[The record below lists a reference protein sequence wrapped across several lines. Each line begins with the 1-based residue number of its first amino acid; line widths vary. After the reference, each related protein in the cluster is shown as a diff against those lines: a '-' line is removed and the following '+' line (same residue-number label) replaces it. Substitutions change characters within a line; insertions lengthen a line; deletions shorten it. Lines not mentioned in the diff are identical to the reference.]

1 MAVSVT
7 LSNIIQINMTARS
20 AVIFTC
26 LSAGVP
32 VRVIDF
38 MSDFPRNSFLEAIKD
53 CQPDFQRVTVDYIDK
68 LTPKQVPVVFSLKH
82 LAEHLGVAYED
93 LDNLLRSKDGY
104 YSYYLIKK
112 KSGGKRRIVVP
123 YSNLKRI
130 QRWILDNILEKETV
144 HPCCKGFIKGSN
156 TLSNA
161 KAHVGKKYIR
171 KFDLKDFFESI
182 DVRRV
187 YSVFRG
193 IGYSPA
199 VSHDLASLCTIRI
212 TDEKYNA
219 MLPFKKQ
226 WFRYLNIAQY
236 PVLAQGAPTSPALSN
251 LVCRKLDARM
261 DKYAI
266 KNGLKYTRYADDM
279 TFSGDDLSKLPKAA
293 FIEKI
298 VKEEGLKLNHKK
310 TGTFG
315 RESRQEVTGV
325 LVDGDKPRVPQKFKR
340 QIYRHLHFCKKF
352 GPWQHFE
359 QVMPGVG
366 HARQWLYGKIFYV
379 NSIEPEEGK
388 KMLALADGLDW
399 GLMM

>member
-1 MAVSVT
+1 MF
-7 LSNIIQINMTARS
+7 L
-20 AVIFTC
+20 
-26 LSAGVP
+26 

-38 MSDFPRNSFLEAIKD
+38 MTDFPRNSFIEAIKD
-53 CQPDFQRVTVDYIDK
+53 SEPDFKQVTVDYIDA
-68 LTPKQVPVVFSLKH
+68 LTKKQKPVIFSLKH
-82 LAEHLGVAYED
+82 LAELLGIDYQD
-93 LDNLLRSKDGY
+93 LSRLVKCRDGF

-130 QRWILDNILEKETV
+130 QRWIFDEILAKEAV

-156 TLSNA
+156 TLGNA
-161 KAHVGKKYIR
+161 QVHIGKKYIR

-187 YSVFRG
+187 YGVFKE

-199 VSHDLASLCTIRI
+199 VSYDLASLCTIKI
-212 TDEKYNA
+212 SDEKYRTMA
-219 MLPFKKQ
+219 PSQKQ
-226 WFRYLNIAQY
+226 WFGHLNRAPF

-251 LVCRKLDARM
+251 LICRKLDARM
-261 DKYAI
+261 EKYAI
-266 KNGLKYTRYADDM
+266 KNGLQYSRYADDM
-279 TFSGDDLSKLPKAA
+279 TFSGDDLSKLPKAS
-293 FIEKI
+293 FVER
-298 VKEEGLKLNHKK
+298 VVREEGLKLNYKK
-310 TGTFG
+310 TGTYG
-315 RESRQEVTGV
+315 RDSRQEVTGV

-340 QIYRHLHFCKKF
+340 QIYRHLHFCGKF
-352 GPWQHFE
+352 GTWKHFE
-359 QVMPGVG
+359 HVMPGVG

-388 KMLALADGLDW
+388 KMLAIADGLDW